1 MNDEQK
7 KSSGG
12 SGGSAGAARSYAFSP
27 WKKLLC
33 VLAGAALA
41 GGVGLQVYGALNGP
55 PAPAAGGA
63 GAAGTAVPAGGTSF
77 LPGDSPSTRTGT
89 GGTGVNQPAVA
100 EDDSMW
106 SPLLIKGGGGFLM
119 GFCIGF
125 ALRKFLRMSMVVVG
139 IVLVGLF
146 AFQYLGVINVNWAA
160 IQEQIEVAGARL
172 KTQFDSF
179 QTFIAGVLPAGG
191 LGAFGLFTG
200 FKRR

>member
-12 SGGSAGAARSYAFSP
+12 STGAARSYAFSP

-41 GGVGLQVYGALNGP
+41 GGVGLQVYGALSGP
-55 PAPAAGGA
+55 PAPAAGG
-63 GAAGTAVPAGGTSF
+63 GGTATPAGGTSF

-89 GGTGVNQPAVA
+89 GGTGVNQPAAVA
-100 EDDSMW
+100 DESPW
-106 SPLLIKGGGGFLM
+106 SPFLIKGGGGFLM

-160 IQEQIEVAGARL
+160 IQEQIDVAGTRL
-172 KTQFDSF
+172 KGQFDSF
-179 QTFIAGVLPAGG
+179 QTFIAGVLPAGS
-191 LGAFGLFTG
+191 LAAFGLFTG
-200 FKRR
+200 FKTR